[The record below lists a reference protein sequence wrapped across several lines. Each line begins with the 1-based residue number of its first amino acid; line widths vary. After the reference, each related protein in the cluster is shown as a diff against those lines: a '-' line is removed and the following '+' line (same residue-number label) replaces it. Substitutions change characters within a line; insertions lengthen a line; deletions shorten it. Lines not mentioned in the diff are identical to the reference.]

1 MGPRRYLVHGGDGW
15 HIEVPFIGLR
25 KEPLEVPFSGLRK
38 EPRAFDETQD
48 PSPSRMVTLLP
59 WVGTLLPLTMV

>member
-1 MGPRRYLVHGGDGW
+1 MGPRGYLVHGGDGW
-15 HIEVPFIGLR
+15 HIEVHI
-25 KEPLEVPFSGLRK
+25 SGLCK

-59 WVGTLLPLTMV
+59 WVGTLLPFGYVLSQPRTRIRLN